1 MTMRMWAI
9 MIRAARDGIDLP
21 LTRHPCPLRWRSS
34 APGKKGGGTGRTPYG
49 SAPATLT
56 AERSRVVTTQT
67 GNRQN
72 AKQMRRLFFNAL
84 IEQIGVVWPILSGII
99 AVMVGCGLAIWRIE
113 DWGMGEALYFTFV
126 TGLTIG
132 YGDFTPKHFS
142 ARVLAL
148 VIGFAGIVL
157 TGLIAAVTVKALN
170 AADRNVAL
178 GSRALDDPHK
188 DLAG

>member
-1 MTMRMWAI
+1 
-9 MIRAARDGIDLP
+9 MIRAARDAIDLP
-21 LTRHPCPLRWRSS
+21 LTRPEGSLRWWSS
-34 APGKKGGGTGRTPYG
+34 APDKKEVGRAVRPAA
-49 SAPATLT
+49 SAPMTLT
-56 AERSRVVTTQT
+56 AERSKVVTAET
-67 GNRQN
+67 GNGQN

-99 AVMVGCGLAIWRIE
+99 TVMVGCGLAIWRIE

-132 YGDFTPKHFS
+132 YGDFTPKHFT

-157 TGLIAAVTVKALN
+157 TGLIAAVTVKALS
-170 AADRNVAL
+170 AADRKV
-178 GSRALDDPHK
+178 P
-188 DLAG
+188 